1 MALEG
6 DALQPREDCTAHVTR
21 KHGTRRRQVFRLIV
35 QTEVLTA
42 PSDECQDDMQSF
54 GHLGVVDGHLG
65 EFRVEQALQRGEI
78 ERGVVPGQQIG
89 LTKTFREAPSFRAG
103 RKESCCQR
111 AATAVSSLNRVH

>member
-89 LTKTFREAPSFRAG
+89 LTRVQCFGQVMELFRVGLYLPFSI
-103 RKESCCQR
+103 
-111 AATAVSSLNRVH
+111 SLITLAFL